1 MELIKESKN
10 LEFDVIYDDGKRKR
24 VKEGVLHEVENE
36 EVIFHNGT
44 DRAEVWIAAAED
56 MLKALAGVPGGIES
70 LLAGMAADNRTEK
83 VVSKMRGMLRA
94 VHELEKE
101 ESAEKQAIFRL
112 GQMDMLESLIAFLED
127 RKQKL
132 EPIHAQTLFLDDLI
146 QEVKKMGGQVNGQ

>member
-1 MELIKESKN
+1 MEIIKASKN
-10 LEFDVIYDDGKRKR
+10 LGFDVIYDDGTRRR

-36 EVIFHNGT
+36 EIIFHNGT

-56 MLKALAGVPGGIES
+56 MLKTLGGVSGGIES
-70 LLAGMAADNRTEK
+70 LMVGMAADDKSEK
-83 VVSKMRGMLRA
+83 VVTKMRGMLRA

-112 GQMDMLESLIAFLED
+112 GQMDMMESVIAFLED

-132 EPIHAQTLFLDDLI
+132 EPIAGLTLFLDELI
-146 QEVKKMGGQVNGQ
+146 QEIRKWGQR